1 MPAASL
7 LPVLARQSEIVD
19 QLASA
24 HDPSKS
30 DLLAFGKAVDRT
42 ERSSGERYVP
52 IAAHS
57 SGASGELIRLV
68 RLTGEDIGL
77 RDKWDGK
84 IRRLTTAG
92 GCQGWWSGNGSPIR
106 QVRFA
111 KTKNIRKQWLGVRY
125 HGATSI
131 LCPLLKSTSSSKI
144 GPELQVSRRQPSEID
159 ANQITTISIQRT
171 GGAEHA
177 DFFFNPWNTRQ
188 VAIIDQEGF
197 WGIWILEKL
206 VHRKELWTTKAGL
219 SGHISETLEAGP
231 DRGVSRQKNDTK
243 PSKRSGKYG
252 WGAILWAGDGNTLV
266 AANRRTLSVYNVS
279 ETIQRLK
286 VPDLFL
292 SKSADWILDIRSS
305 PLDDSHIFL
314 TTSSR
319 IFWLRVLPFS
329 KKENYTDAEP
339 GISILLSWR
348 HFRDR
353 DDISVR
359 MSILKDEG
367 CMCLST
373 RFYPAHANF
382 TKQQW
387 YFYILV

>member
-1 MPAASL
+1 MPAVSL

-30 DLLAFGKAVDRT
+30 DLLAFGKAEDRT
-42 ERSSGERYVP
+42 ERSFGERYIP
-52 IAAHS
+52 IAAL
-57 SGASGELIRLV
+57 SGGAAGELIRLV
-68 RLTGEDIGL
+68 LLTGEVIGL
-77 RDKWDGK
+77 RDEWDGK

-92 GCQGWWSGNGSPIR
+92 GCQCWWSGNGSPIR
-106 QVRFA
+106 QLCFA
-111 KTKNIRKQWLGVRY
+111 KTKNTRKQWLGVRY

-131 LCPLLKSTSSSKI
+131 LCPLLKSTSSSKR
-144 GPELQVSRRQPSEID
+144 GPEFQVSRRQPSEID
-159 ANQITTISIQRT
+159 ANHITTISVQRT

-177 DFFFNPWNTRQ
+177 DFFFNPWNSRQ

-197 WGIWILEKL
+197 WGIWILEKQI
-206 VHRKELWTTKAGL
+206 HQKELWTTKAGL
-219 SGHISETLEAGP
+219 SGHVSETLETGP
-231 DRGVSRQKNDTK
+231 ARGVSRQKNDAK
-243 PSKRSGKYG
+243 LSKRGSKYG

-266 AANRRTLSVYNVS
+266 VADRRTLSVYHVS
-279 ETIQRLK
+279 EAIQRLK
-286 VPDLFL
+286 VPDLSL

-305 PLDDSHIFL
+305 PLDNSHVFL

-329 KKENYTDAEP
+329 KKDDYPDAEP
-339 GISILLSWR
+339 GITILLSWR

-359 MSILKDEG
+359 MSILKDED
-367 CMCLST
+367 CTCLST
-373 RFYPAHANF
+373 
-382 TKQQW
+382 
-387 YFYILV
+387 

>member
-19 QLASA
+19 QLTSA
-24 HDPSKS
+24 HDPTKS

-42 ERSSGERYVP
+42 ERSSGERYIP
-52 IAAHS
+52 IAALPG
-57 SGASGELIRLV
+57 GATGELVRLV
-68 RLTGEDIGL
+68 LLTGEDISL
-77 RDKWDGK
+77 RNEWDGK

-92 GCQGWWSGNGSPIR
+92 GCESWWSGNRSPIR
-106 QVRFA
+106 QLSFA
-111 KTKNIRKQWLGVRY
+111 KIKNTRKQWLGVRY

-131 LCPLLKSTSSSKI
+131 LCPLLKSTSSSKR
-144 GPELQVSRRQPSEID
+144 GPELQVYLRQISEID
-159 ANQITTISIQRT
+159 ANHITTISIQRT

-177 DFFFNPWNTRQ
+177 DFFFNPWNFRE
-188 VAIIDQEGF
+188 VAIVDQEGF
-197 WGIWILEKL
+197 WGIWILEKQ

-219 SGHISETLEAGP
+219 SGHVSKSGP
-231 DRGVSRQKNDTK
+231 DRGVSRQKDDAK
-243 PSKRSGKYG
+243 SSKRSSKYG

-266 AANRRTLSVYNVS
+266 VADRRTLSVYHVS

-286 VPDLFL
+286 VPDLSL
-292 SKSADWILDIRSS
+292 SKSADWILDMRSS

-314 TTSSR
+314 ATSSR

-329 KKENYTDAEP
+329 KKDDYPDAEP

-367 CMCLST
+367 CTCLST
-373 RFYPAHANF
+373 
-382 TKQQW
+382 
-387 YFYILV
+387 